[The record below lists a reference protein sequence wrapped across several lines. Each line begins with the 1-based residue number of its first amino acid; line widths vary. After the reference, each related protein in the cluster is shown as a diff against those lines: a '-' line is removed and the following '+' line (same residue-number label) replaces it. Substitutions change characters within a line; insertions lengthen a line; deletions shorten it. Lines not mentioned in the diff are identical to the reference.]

1 MFFIVALFPQ
11 KVNEGSKSKSLR
23 IPQNSREIVP
33 RDDSQPKADQPTAEN
48 VRQTVKPIVPPR
60 RLERPTS
67 GLGNRCSIHLSYG
80 GYEIL

>member
-1 MFFIVALFPQ
+1 MRSQWRSLAAGGAENMFFIFMLFPQ

-23 IPQNSREIVP
+23 ITQNSRE
-33 RDDSQPKADQPTAEN
+33 T
-48 VRQTVKPIVPPR
+48 VPPR